1 MNYNNFINK
10 DFRNRSQ
17 LEPTQRHPAMRWGL
31 MAAGFAV
38 IGVVIASTGTD
49 KQKAES
55 ITVSETE
62 IIQNLQPDTAT
73 TQIDQPPINSPTPQP
88 AHEAYRTINQKKP
101 ATNNIRLDNNAIETD
116 EIDESR
122 TESTDE
128 INDTDLAELPATK
141 ADDPKWQSLKVKR
154 GDSLSVLFDRAQIK
168 PAQLLELMKLAKTSE
183 LKRIHPGDTI
193 KVIHDD
199 EGKLLALNYQI
210 DGVRYL
216 QVERKDEQLAADI
229 LEHHIEVRAAYA
241 AGEIESSLFLS
252 SEKAGL
258 SQNTTMELAN
268 VFGWDIDF
276 ALDIR
281 KGDKFTV
288 IYEQRF
294 KNGTKIKDGN
304 ILAAEF
310 VNQGKV
316 FRALRYTD
324 PVTSYA
330 GYYSPSGH
338 SLRKAFLRS
347 PVKFGRISSRFSTKR
362 YHPIL
367 HRFRSHKGVD
377 YAAGRGTPIRASGD
391 GKIIYKGT
399 KGGYG
404 RTVIIKHGSRYTTL
418 YAHLNNYN
426 RKIRSGS
433 RVKQGQVIG
442 YVGSSGLASGPH
454 LHYEFRVNGVHR
466 NPLTVKFPSTKPI
479 PKRYRDNFE
488 LTTKSYVAQ
497 LDVLSRSTLALNDN

>member
-1 MNYNNFINK
+1 VNYNNFINK
-10 DFRNRSQ
+10 DFRSRTQ
-17 LEPTQRHPAMRWGL
+17 AEPQQRHPALRWGL
-31 MAAGFAV
+31 LGAGFAV
-38 IGVVIASTGTD
+38 IGVVLANTGSNEDEPISIAQSDVIQNIDTAITNA
-49 KQKAES
+49 QTATSS
-55 ITVSETE
+55 IKLKLPVPSQYNDAVIEKITETE
-62 IIQNLQPDTAT
+62 AIIEST
-73 TQIDQPPINSPTPQP
+73 
-88 AHEAYRTINQKKP
+88 
-101 ATNNIRLDNNAIETD
+101 IETD
-116 EIDESR
+116 RRETTNTLAEID
-122 TESTDE
+122 
-128 INDTDLAELPATK
+128 N
-141 ADDPKWQSLKVKR
+141 PKWQSLKIKS
-154 GDSLSVLFDRAQIK
+154 GDSLSVLFDRANIK
-168 PAQLLELMKLAKTSE
+168 PAQLHALMQLGKATSE
-183 LKRIHPGDTI
+183 LKRIHPGDSI
-193 KVIHDD
+193 KVMSDD
-199 EGKLLALNYQI
+199 DGQLLALNYQI
-210 DGVRYL
+210 DGIRYL
-216 QVERKDEQLAADI
+216 QVERDENAQLTANI
-229 LEHHIEVRAAYA
+229 FKHHIEVRNAYA
-241 AGEIESSLFLS
+241 SGEIESSLFLAS
-252 SEKAGL
+252 AKAGL

-294 KNGTKIKDGN
+294 KNGVKIKDGN

-310 VNQGKV
+310 INQGKT

-324 PVTSYA
+324 PVTNYT

-347 PVKFGRISSRFSTKR
+347 PVKFSRISSRFTTKR

-377 YAAGRGTPIRASGD
+377 YASGRGTPIRASGD
-391 GKIIYKGT
+391 GKVIYKGN

-418 YAHLNNYN
+418 YAHMNSYN
-426 RKIRSGS
+426 RKIRSGK

-488 LTTKSYVAQ
+488 LTTRGYVAQ

>member
-10 DFRNRSQ
+10 DFRNRTQ
-17 LEPTQRHPAMRWGL
+17 TVEKQRHPALRWGL

-38 IGVVIASTGTD
+38 IGVVIASTTNNENNN
-49 KQKAES
+49 ES
-55 ITVSETE
+55 IAVTETE
-62 IIQNLQPDTAT
+62 ISQNLNIANTISTEHAPDV
-73 TQIDQPPINSPTPQP
+73 QIQLPVHQQ
-88 AHEAYRTINQKKP
+88 YRTLNQKKTP
-101 ATNNIRLDNNAIETD
+101 ASQDIANNEASQHISKDYSVVETSPDIINTDIVSAKPSITQTDNPE
-116 EIDESR
+116 
-122 TESTDE
+122 
-128 INDTDLAELPATK
+128 
-141 ADDPKWQSLKVKR
+141 WQPLKVKS
-154 GDSLSVLFDRAQIK
+154 GDSLSVLFDRAKIK
-168 PAQLLELMKLAKTSE
+168 PVQLLELMKLSNARE
-183 LKRIHPGDTI
+183 LKRIHPGDII
-193 KVIHDD
+193 KVIRND

-210 DGVRYL
+210 DGIRYL
-216 QVERKDEQLAADI
+216 QVERDNDELSAKI
-229 LEHHIEVRAAYA
+229 LKHHIEVRSAYA
-241 AGEIESSLFLS
+241 SGEIESSLFLS
-252 SEKAGL
+252 SAKAGL

-294 KNGTKIKDGN
+294 KNGIKIKDGN

-316 FRALRYTD
+316 FRALRYND
-324 PVTSYA
+324 PVTNYT
-330 GYYSPSGH
+330 GYYSPDGH

-347 PVKFGRISSRFSTKR
+347 PVKFSRISSRFTTKR

-391 GKIIYKGT
+391 GKVIYKGN

-418 YAHLNNYN
+418 YAHMNSYN
-426 RKIRSGS
+426 RKIRSGK

-479 PKRYRDNFE
+479 PKRYRDNFG
-488 LTTKSYVAQ
+488 LVTKGYVAQ